1 MTTWRP
7 FLAVYVLLACP
18 VFAQPPNLLTNP
30 AFDLADA
37 RGGPAAWSFGDY
49 KTGGASLYDAKAGRN
64 GSGAVGVR
72 CATVE
77 QRGSWQQSL
86 PMGPGYVR
94 VSGWYRTQDMAVGA
108 QGATV
113 RVTCLKGEKG
123 WDFVKDERHALPAT
137 SEWTPFTKVF
147 TVVAN
152 TGHIALELFNFF
164 TPGTVWWDDVSAQ
177 VPTEQE
183 INAMM
188 AESLDRP
195 PADGQIGYHP
205 EAESQSSTNPP
216 YFSWVPV
223 AGISKYTVQVSRDPK
238 FPAAAT
244 TTVDDLDLTVYTP
257 TEGLK
262 PGKWTWRYG
271 YKAPGGGMVHSRP
284 RAFSIPT
291 DAVKF
296 PRPTVDDF
304 VAKVPA
310 TRPRIY
316 FSPEKVAEVRADRD
330 GLYKGLIRGIAGSA
344 DKRLGEALY
353 PEPDWLP
360 QESQERG
367 KAYLLSFQTMRPF
380 TSGMETCAL
389 AYVCTGDRKYADE
402 AKRRLLHFATW
413 KADGPTSVFHNDEAA
428 MDIAMRGPRTYDW
441 IYDTLTPE
449 ERATCE
455 DFLGR
460 RLTQINEMH
469 RRMPFESRPYGSH
482 QGRMIGFMVEGMI
495 VFGHELPQARAWVD
509 YYTRLLWSVYP
520 VWGSDDGGWHEGIGY
535 WTAYMSMMTMVI
547 EELDRLG
554 IPWKD
559 KPYLQNTGYFGLYC
573 AYPGRK
579 LASFGDGQD
588 GRVGGGQGNLLYA
601 LASIYDNPHFRWY
614 AEHTGGGSPGGVL
627 AFNLL
632 RPDLKPKPPS
642 DLPQARN
649 FPHVGWVAMHSD
661 MTNPANNILLLLHSS
676 PYGATSH
683 NHANQNAFVLEAF
696 GEPLAISSG
705 YYQRYG
711 SPHHA
716 QWTWETKA
724 HSAILVDG
732 KGQVI
737 RSFAS
742 RGKITEFENSE
753 QFCYTTGDATEA
765 YGGRLKQALRHVLF
779 VRPDATRG
787 GYFII
792 LDDLQAAEPATFQ
805 WLLHALSEMQLEPD
819 KLALTSAQGE
829 ARLRVQFLT
838 PTKLQFSQTDKFD
851 VQPDKPVPNQWHFQA
866 ATTDPA
872 TAMRFV
878 TVLMPYRNGQ
888 KGTLPACRLL
898 PATGGVALQV
908 GEDII
913 AWKDAEAK
921 TVTAGDFSSEAQVT
935 AVTRSGGQPR
945 GMFLRGAGRVQMA
958 GKALQP

>member
-1 MTTWRP
+1 
-7 FLAVYVLLACP
+7 
-18 VFAQPPNLLTNP
+18 
-30 AFDLADA
+30 
-37 RGGPAAWSFGDY
+37 
-49 KTGGASLYDAKAGRN
+49 
-64 GSGAVGVR
+64 
-72 CATVE
+72 
-77 QRGSWQQSL
+77 
-86 PMGPGYVR
+86 
-94 VSGWYRTQDMAVGA
+94 
-108 QGATV
+108 
-113 RVTCLKGEKG
+113 
-123 WDFVKDERHALPAT
+123 
-137 SEWTPFTKVF
+137 
-147 TVVAN
+147 
-152 TGHIALELFNFF
+152 
-164 TPGTVWWDDVSAQ
+164 
-177 VPTEQE
+177 
-183 INAMM
+183 
-188 AESLDRP
+188 
-195 PADGQIGYHP
+195 
-205 EAESQSSTNPP
+205 
-216 YFSWVPV
+216 
-223 AGISKYTVQVSRDPK
+223 
-238 FPAAAT
+238 
-244 TTVDDLDLTVYTP
+244 
-257 TEGLK
+257 
-262 PGKWTWRYG
+262 
-271 YKAPGGGMVHSRP
+271 
-284 RAFSIPT
+284 
-291 DAVKF
+291 
-296 PRPTVDDF
+296 
-304 VAKVPA
+304 
-310 TRPRIY
+310 
-316 FSPEKVAEVRADRD
+316 RADRD
-330 GLYKGLIRGIAGSA
+330 GRYKGLIRGIVSSA

-360 QESQERG
+360 KDSQERG

-380 TSGMETCAL
+380 TGGMETCAL

-402 AKRRLLHFATW
+402 AKRLLLHFATW
-413 KADGPTSVFHNDEAA
+413 KLDGPTSVSHNDEAA

-441 IYDTLTPE
+441 IYDILTPE

-601 LASIYDNPHFRWY
+601 LASIYDNSYFRWY

-732 KGQVI
+732 KGQVT

-753 QFCYTTGDATEA
+753 QFCYTTGDAAEA

-787 GYFII
+787 GYFVIV
-792 LDDLQAAEPATFQ
+792 DDLEAAKPATFQ
-805 WLLHALSEMQLEPD
+805 WLLHALSEMQLQPD

-888 KGTLPACRLL
+888 EGTLPACRLL
-898 PATGGVALQV
+898 PAKGGVALQV

-913 AWKDAEAK
+913 AWKDAGAK